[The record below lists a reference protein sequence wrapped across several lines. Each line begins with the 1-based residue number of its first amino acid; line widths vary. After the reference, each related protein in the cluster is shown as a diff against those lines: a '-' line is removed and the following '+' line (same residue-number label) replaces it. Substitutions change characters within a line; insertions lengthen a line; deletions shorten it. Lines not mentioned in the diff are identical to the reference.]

1 MNLFLGT
8 LSLAVILAALSPSP
22 TWAAEITRTSKPGS
36 SDDAED
42 ENAGEDID
50 EGTMTR
56 NQAPPIED
64 LPDEEARN
72 TLREVL
78 TEQAG
83 LAFAPIV
90 YRGAE
95 ILQLQPEF
103 VQGARQGLELIYL
116 RNYAGAMEH
125 FGQMDEEYP
134 GSALGPVGRGLIFQA
149 KMLENFDFD
158 YEPQYETNWR
168 AAKSQL
174 LTAIETPGNEAW
186 EYFLMVGVVGVEA
199 IHATRK
205 YNYVG
210 ALSKALEA
218 MRYLERSRE
227 EAPDF
232 PDLVLADGINNYWRS
247 VIAMNTKLIPDG
259 EDTRAEG
266 ISQMKYVETHGIFLS
281 APTSLALTFSY
292 LEERDVK
299 RAVATSF
306 RVHRSYPE
314 NIINNL
320 VLARI
325 YMYMR
330 RYTRSETIC
339 NAILETDPKN
349 ERAHYY
355 LGLVYSRSKRL
366 DQAITEMELY
376 LSYDLIDEYR
386 ATSLYRLAG
395 FVYRKKD
402 YARAEQLYKDA
413 YKVNKHKGAKR
424 RLARMKRMKKEGR
437 IDY

>member
-299 RAVATSF
+299 RAVAPRSGSTGATRRTSSTTSCWRASTCTCGATLAPRPSATPSSRPTPRTSEPTTTWGWSTLDPSGWTRPSPRWSCTCPTTSSTSTAPPACTASPGSF
-306 RVHRSYPE
+306 TARRTTRGRSSSTRMP
-314 NIINNL
+314 
-320 VLARI
+320 
-325 YMYMR
+325 
-330 RYTRSETIC
+330 TRSTS
-339 NAILETDPKN
+339 T
-349 ERAHYY
+349 RAPSD
-355 LGLVYSRSKRL
+355 VSR
-366 DQAITEMELY
+366 A
-376 LSYDLIDEYR
+376 
-386 ATSLYRLAG
+386 
-395 FVYRKKD
+395 
-402 YARAEQLYKDA
+402 
-413 YKVNKHKGAKR
+413 
-424 RLARMKRMKKEGR
+424 
-437 IDY
+437 